1 MNWKMIAKVNAWILC
16 IEAGLMLPALG
27 ISLLYNEPRAV
38 YGYCV
43 TLPVILLVS
52 GLLFLLSKNAKDGF
66 YQREGFVSTG
76 LCWILMSLLGCL
88 PFFFSREIPNFAD
101 CFFEMVSGFT
111 TTGSSI
117 LTNVEALDKGLLW
130 WRSFSHWVGG
140 MGVLVFLMAIVPLGK
155 KSQGFTL
162 HILRAESPGPSVGKM
177 VPHMKNT
184 AMILYGIY
192 FGLTFLDIIFLLCG
206 GLDWFSS
213 CCLAFGTAGTGGFG
227 LLGDSFASYSPYIQW
242 VTTIFMLLFS
252 VNFSIYFLLLLGHF
266 KDVRKDEELRLFIA
280 IVLGATTLL
289 VLNVR
294 PLYSSM
300 SETIRHCAFTVAT
313 VLSTTGYAT
322 TDFNLWN
329 PFSKAII
336 LFCMFCGACAGST
349 GGGIKV
355 IRLLLLGKGLR
366 RNVHE
371 NLHPEEVSVVRV
383 NGKKVDEWVMR
394 NVSAYLTA
402 YVAIVIVCFLL
413 VSLDGFSVETNFSAV
428 MATFNNIG
436 PGLDQVGPVE
446 SFAYYSN
453 FSKLV
458 FSFAMLAGRLE
469 IYPIIILFSRR
480 TWRKRR

>member
-16 IEAGLMLPALG
+16 IEAGLMLPALC

-43 TLPVILLVS
+43 TLPVILIVS

-313 VLSTTGYAT
+313 LLSTTGYAT

-383 NGKKVDEWVMR
+383 NGKKVDEGVMR
-394 NVSAYLTA
+394 NVGAYLTA

-453 FSKLV
+453 FSKLI